1 MINRQRWK
9 GTGVALVT
17 PFAESGAVD
26 FDSLAQ
32 IIEYVLNGGVDYLVV
47 LGTTGEA
54 STLSPEE
61 KKQVWQFVARQVQG
75 RVPLMAGV
83 GGNHTEKVIDEIKS
97 FSVPEYEAFLSVT
110 PYYNKPTQ
118 EGLYRHYMA
127 LASISPLPIML
138 YNVPGRTAVN
148 LTPETA
154 LRLHEASHHFIGIK
168 EASGNL
174 LQIMPLLQQR
184 PSEFLVVSGDD
195 ALTVPM
201 LCLGADGVISVTAQV
216 TPRLFSA
223 MVRAGQQGQWAEA
236 RRLHFQ
242 LYSLMD
248 VLFRE
253 GNPVGIKAALH
264 HLGLCQNSVRL
275 PLVPASRSLSDQIA
289 HILALVGESQS
300 N

>member
-1 MINRQRWK
+1 MNRQRWK

-17 PFAESGAVD
+17 AFTDSGSLD
-26 FDSLAQ
+26 FHSLGQ
-32 IIEYVLNGGVDYLVV
+32 IIEFVLDGGVDYLVV

-54 STLSPEE
+54 STLSAEE
-61 KKQVWQFVARQVQG
+61 KKQVWQFVAQQVRG
-75 RVPLMAGV
+75 RVPLMAGL
-83 GGNHTEKVIDEIKS
+83 GGNHTEKVIDEIKK
-97 FSVPEYEAFLSVT
+97 FSVPDYEAFLSVT

-118 EGLYRHYMA
+118 EGLYQHYMA

-148 LTPETA
+148 LMPETA
-154 LRLHEASHHFIGIK
+154 LRLHQASDRFIGIK

-174 LQIMPLLQQR
+174 LQIMHLLQQR
-184 PSEFLVVSGDD
+184 PPEFLVVSGDD

-201 LCLGADGVISVTAQV
+201 LCLGADGVISVTAQA
-216 TPRLFSA
+216 TPRLFST
-223 MVRAGQQGQWAEA
+223 MVRAGREGQWAEA

-264 HLGLCQNSVRL
+264 HLGFCQNHVRL
-275 PLVPASRSLSDQIA
+275 PLVPASRALSDQIA
-289 HILALVGESQS
+289 HILNLVQESQS